1 MRDFLLSI
9 GAAQWVLPAML
20 VWPMAAAL
28 LVRFGGRDMSRSE
41 DGTEAPSGGPDAR
54 TLTLAALALEALL
67 SLVLWAVYDPAA
79 TGWQAR
85 VDLPWLTAIGAT
97 ISLGVDG
104 LALPMVVMTALVLP
118 LALLGSWNNVR
129 VRTPAFGALALM
141 LTTGLIGVFVT
152 LDRPHGVSADISF
165 AWALPAEIAAQS
177 AARVSGACFVM
188 GQAAGLGAT
197 MAIKAGCRPAG
208 IDVPALQSQL
218 ERDGAWLGR

>member
-20 VWPMAAAL
+20 CWPMLAAL
-28 LVRFGGRDMSRSE
+28 LVRFAGRDMSRHD
-41 DGTEAPSGGPDAR
+41 DGTAAPSGGPDAR
-54 TLTLAALALEALL
+54 TLTLAALSIEAVL
-67 SLVLWAVYDPAA
+67 SLVVWAVFDPAA

-85 VDLPWLTAIGAT
+85 VDLPWLTDIGAT

-104 LALPMVVMTALVLP
+104 LSLPMVVMTALVLP

-152 LDRPHGVSADISF
+152 LDLLAFYLSWELMLIPTYFLIGV
-165 AWALPAEIAAQS
+165 W
-177 AARVSGACFVM
+177 G
-188 GQAAGLGAT
+188 AAGQSRASLRYVLFTLVGSLLMLVAILSLWTLG
-197 MAIKAGCRPAG
+197 GSSSFHL
-208 IDVPALQSQL
+208 D
-218 ERDGAWLGR
+218 